1 LSMKLRLDN
10 KTVKFR
16 LNKDEIV
23 RLQNDG
29 FLEEKL
35 TINDDN
41 QFLYVIDIM
50 EDLEACELIFNEDGI
65 QVGIPFELSEKWINS
80 NQVGI
85 SETFDT
91 DDGNTITL
99 IIEEDLPPRKK

>member
-1 LSMKLRLDN
+1 MKLRLDN